1 MTLLR
6 RTLALLVLLPVA
18 TLTAPAQ
25 AGPSGIDTGFTLQ
38 GRIAYDCYGCADTA
52 TFTGVATYA
61 GDYGPVTVP
70 AGGALFVGETCTDG
84 GSAYGTLRLG
94 DVDFDIWLTRTAS
107 AVTAWGYGPAGPFAP
122 DTGGGTLTLDGP
134 RGTCGVPATAS
145 LTATLVPFFN
155 CACSIVDDR
164 AR

>member
-1 MTLLR
+1 VTFLR
-6 RTLALLVLLPVA
+6 RTLALAFLLLPAVMP
-18 TLTAPAQ
+18 PAQ

-38 GRIAYDCYGCADTA
+38 GRIAYDCYGCAGTA

-70 AGGALFVGETCTDG
+70 AGGALYVGETCTDD

-122 DTGGGTLTLDGP
+122 DTGGGTLTVDGP
-134 RGTCGVPATAS
+134 PGTCGVPATAS

-155 CACSIVDDR
+155 CACSIADDP